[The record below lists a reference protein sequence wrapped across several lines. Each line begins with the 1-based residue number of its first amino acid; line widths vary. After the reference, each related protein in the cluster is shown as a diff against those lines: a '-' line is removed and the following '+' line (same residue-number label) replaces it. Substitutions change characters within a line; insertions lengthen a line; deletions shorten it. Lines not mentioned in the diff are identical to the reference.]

1 MYMKANLSFQSKRF
15 AGFLFFGLFI
25 FLLFLSLFLAL
36 CNVWIWQESLAE
48 ANLVGKADIFIFRD
62 LIWANVEKCLL
73 SQGFLSQHF
82 YSCAP
87 PEGFTRCEAN
97 TPWHIDSWQ
106 GFVVQGDTKWQKCH
120 LGASPSHSWWTS
132 QRGFLICPWLRCNF
146 DLLES
151 KFHKFLSTY
160 AKSCQKQIHQ
170 DGSSLAEA
178 HVEMLMWSDKRQG
191 IPAQGDPDVH
201 VL

>member
-73 SQGFLSQHF
+73 SQGFLSQPF

-87 PEGFTRCEAN
+87 PEGFAFPCSLWSQHTLTR
-97 TPWHIDSWQ
+97 WQ
-106 GFVVQGDTKWQKCH
+106 LAGFCCSGGHQMAEMPTWVHPQSLLMNLTKRIFN
-120 LGASPSHSWWTS
+120 LS
-132 QRGFLICPWLRCNF
+132 LIALQF
-146 DLLES
+146 
-151 KFHKFLSTY
+151 
-160 AKSCQKQIHQ
+160 
-170 DGSSLAEA
+170 
-178 HVEMLMWSDKRQG
+178 WSAG
-191 IPAQGDPDVH
+191 IKIP
-201 VL
+201 